1 CLLADLLTQ
10 PLIFRSL
17 TFWIFR
23 FACLREVQSVNK
35 LVRTEDEP
43 VLRTEIPEAYERRI
57 TPTQARLIDSQLD
70 SADRQT
76 EGRIARARR
85 YPEGLAGLQQ
95 VMLPPL
101 RRDHSHIYLS
111 YPVQV
116 LDRWDLVK
124 FMMRHGRDVSVQHI
138 TNTADLACFSE
149 F

>member
-1 CLLADLLTQ
+1 
-10 PLIFRSL
+10 
-17 TFWIFR
+17 
-23 FACLREVQSVNK
+23 
-35 LVRTEDEP
+35 
-43 VLRTEIPEAYERRI
+43 
-57 TPTQARLIDSQLD
+57 
-70 SADRQT
+70 
-76 EGRIARARR
+76 
-85 YPEGLAGLQQ
+85 LQQ

-149 F
+149 FRRECHNARMTAGQVVLLPAYSPYSMAEVDKTIAVLRSYFSLRPHPTADTSQREAALSG